1 MADEKKSTI
10 VNIIALVLIVIV
22 NVTISFFVL
31 KYMLQ
36 KTQNS
41 IIEKQSEILAAEQQ
55 KQEDLIRPK
64 KIETKDEEVLLD
76 ENGEKIEEDIDEFE
90 GYDPQ
95 MFINYPLEDIYANTE
110 GRFVVI
116 TMQLKYAKENEK
128 KLGPLLDNALPDIRA
143 NILSLL
149 RRESIVDLED
159 VKYTKKLRAKI
170 KARINSVLQNENQ
183 ELGIEYVLFTQF
195 IIE

>member
-55 KQEDLIRPK
+55 KQEDLI
-64 KIETKDEEVLLD
+64 
-76 ENGEKIEEDIDEFE
+76 
-90 GYDPQ
+90 
-95 MFINYPLEDIYANTE
+95 
-110 GRFVVI
+110 FVVI